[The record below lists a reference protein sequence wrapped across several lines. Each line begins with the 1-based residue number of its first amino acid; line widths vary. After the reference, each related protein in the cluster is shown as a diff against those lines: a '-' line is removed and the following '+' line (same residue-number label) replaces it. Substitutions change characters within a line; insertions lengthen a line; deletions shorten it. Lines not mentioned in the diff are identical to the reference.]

1 MKSVAVSRDQ
11 KGWKQLVNAK
21 TVLVFTFFI
30 GNIIKNGNFEN
41 GNDIDILETSETKSS
56 IRKKPVTVG
65 IKNTIGKMSI

>member
-41 GNDIDILETSETKSS
+41 GNDIDILETSEK
-56 IRKKPVTVG
+56 
-65 IKNTIGKMSI
+65 